1 MKETFDLLKKTTIY
15 VCNTGRL
22 IKINKIYTMLVINS
36 ELVTN
41 STSKIHSL
49 EGNKLGNLN
58 INLVQPSKY

>member
-1 MKETFDLLKKTTIY
+1 
-15 VCNTGRL
+15 
-22 IKINKIYTMLVINS
+22 MLVINS